1 VYRRPPWKD
10 SKSSM
15 SVTDRAQIGGW
26 VLACPF
32 VDDDAALVERLRAG
46 HEQAFVELVQRYQ
59 SRLLRLAEAT
69 VRSGAVAQEV
79 TQDTWLAVVRG
90 VDRFEGRSS
99 FKTWLFHILVNRAR
113 SAARREQRAG
123 VADESIDEHFLK
135 DGHWANPPE
144 PWAERADDRLVAA
157 QLATRVRELL
167 PLLPDAQREVVMLRD
182 VEGLDA
188 DEVSTVLEITD
199 GNQRVLL
206 HRGRAKLRHLLAQ
219 EVLAT

>member
-1 VYRRPPWKD
+1 MTDPGTRKVIVVG
-10 SKSSM
+10 SS
-15 SVTDRAQIGGW
+15 G
-26 VLACPF
+26 

-46 HEQAFVELVQRYQ
+46 HEAAFVELVQRYQ
-59 SRLLRLAEAT
+59 PRLLRLAETT
-69 VRSGAVAQEV
+69 VGSHAVAQEV
-79 TQDTWLAVVRG
+79 TQDTWLAVMRG

-99 FKTWLFHILVNRAR
+99 FKTWLFHILLNRAR

-123 VADESIDEHFLK
+123 RPDDTIDERFLK

-144 PWAERADDRLVAA
+144 PWADRADDRLVAL
-157 QLATRVRELL
+157 QLAARVQDLL
-167 PLLPDAQREVVMLRD
+167 PQLPEAQREVVMLRD

-188 DEVSTVLEITD
+188 AEVTAVLDITD

-219 EVLAT
+219 EVIGS